1 MLNSYW
7 KYLLTSNGIKR
18 GSNSFYICFSPEEV
32 VDGGEDQ
39 PAEGEPPDED
49 EHEGVDVGRRD
60 NLVHGAYLWEGS
72 RQKL

>member
-1 MLNSYW
+1 MNEKRLNVC
-7 KYLLTSNGIKR
+7 L
-18 GSNSFYICFSPEEV
+18 SPEEV

-60 NLVHGAYLWEGS
+60 NLVDGAYLWGGS
-72 RQKL
+72 RRKL